1 MLKKTITYV
10 DYDGLERKEDF
21 YFNLT
26 RAEVAQMELSVNGGL
41 KQFLEN
47 IIQLDDRPKIIEE
60 FKKLIT
66 MSYGKKSP
74 DGKRFMKSQELVD
87 EFVQTEAFSD
97 LFMELAT
104 NANAAAEFVKG
115 ILPKNMGDFSAS
127 AS

>member
-1 MLKKTITYV
+1 MLKKTMTYV
-10 DYDGLERKEDF
+10 DYDGLERTEDF

-74 DGKRFMKSQELVD
+74 DGKRFVKNQELVD

-104 NANAAAEFVKG
+104 DANVASEFVKG
-115 ILPKNMGDFSAS
+115 ILPKNMGNFASSAS
-127 AS
+127 

>member
-115 ILPKNMGDFSAS
+115 ILPKNMGDFSSS

>member
-1 MLKKTITYV
+1 MLKKTMTYV

-104 NANAAAEFVKG
+104 NANAASEFVKG
-115 ILPKNMGDFSAS
+115 ILPKNMADFGSSAT
-127 AS
+127 

>member
-1 MLKKTITYV
+1 MLKKTMTYV

-74 DGKRFMKSQELVD
+74 DGKRFMKSQEILD

-104 NANAAAEFVKG
+104 DANSAAEFVKG

-127 AS
+127 VT

>member
-1 MLKKTITYV
+1 MLKKTMTYV

-66 MSYGKKSP
+66 MSYGKKSL
-74 DGKRFMKSQELVD
+74 DGKRFMKSQEIVD

-104 NANAAAEFVKG
+104 NANAAAEFVRG
-115 ILPKNMGDFSAS
+115 ILPKNMTNFSS
-127 AS
+127 SES